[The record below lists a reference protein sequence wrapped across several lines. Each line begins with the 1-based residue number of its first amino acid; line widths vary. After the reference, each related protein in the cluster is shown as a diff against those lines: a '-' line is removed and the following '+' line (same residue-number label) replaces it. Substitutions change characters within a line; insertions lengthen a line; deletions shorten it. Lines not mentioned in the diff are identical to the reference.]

1 MARGEDEGGRSREE
15 SVTDGSR
22 WRRSDMPSTHYLCR
36 MTAFTRGLALAL
48 LLGMALLGY
57 GAAVHPMLA
66 GSPESQLRTIADTAH
81 WRTMHLMMLAGSG
94 LLIAGVW
101 VRLVTDRPTTEGGA
115 PIAFNGPLVA
125 ALALIALGLAI
136 NALNIGFMAGAGTH
150 MAAQFAAGR
159 TEIAPLF
166 DATHPIGLVA
176 ARFGNF
182 IVALGAV
189 ALGWVESQ
197 DPSRPRW
204 LAWLAWAAA
213 AGGFFGVLFF
223 DEASRLALAAVALLS
238 GWELATAVRALRSP
252 AVASRQAA

>member
-1 MARGEDEGGRSREE
+1 MTD
-15 SVTDGSR
+15 SVTGLSR
-22 WRRSDMPSTHYLCR
+22 
-36 MTAFTRGLALAL
+36 ALALAL
-48 LLGMALLGY
+48 LLGMMLLGY

-66 GSPESQLRTIADTAH
+66 GSPESQLRTIAETTH

-94 LLIAGVW
+94 LLIAGIW
-101 VRLVTDRPTTEGGA
+101 VRLVTDRTAAGSAGSSSVGA
-115 PIAFNGPLVA
+115 AFNAPLVA

-182 IVALGAV
+182 IVSLGAL
-189 ALGWVESQ
+189 ALGWVESH
-197 DPSRPRW
+197 DPTRPRW

-223 DEASRLALAAVALLS
+223 NEASRIALAAVALLS
-238 GWELATAVRALRSP
+238 GWELATAVRALRGRPVSAQVP
-252 AVASRQAA
+252 

>member
-1 MARGEDEGGRSREE
+1 MTD
-15 SVTDGSR
+15 SVTGLSR
-22 WRRSDMPSTHYLCR
+22 
-36 MTAFTRGLALAL
+36 ALALAL
-48 LLGMALLGY
+48 LLGMMLLGY

-66 GSPESQLRTIADTAH
+66 GSPESQLRTIAETTH

-94 LLIAGVW
+94 LLIAGIW
-101 VRLVTDRPTTEGGA
+101 VRLVTDRTAAGSAGSSSVGA
-115 PIAFNGPLVA
+115 AFNAPLVA

-189 ALGWVESQ
+189 ALGWVESH
-197 DPSRPRW
+197 DPTRPRW

-223 DEASRLALAAVALLS
+223 NEASRIALAAVALLS
-238 GWELATAVRALRSP
+238 GWELATAVRALRGRRVSAP
-252 AVASRQAA
+252 VP